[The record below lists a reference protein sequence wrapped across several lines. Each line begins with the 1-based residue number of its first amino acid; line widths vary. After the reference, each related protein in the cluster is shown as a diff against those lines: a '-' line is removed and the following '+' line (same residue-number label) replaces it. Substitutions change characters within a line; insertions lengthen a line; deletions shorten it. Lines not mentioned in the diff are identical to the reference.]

1 MFLYYFKLLSIVRAR
16 LSFIESKILNLRTHP
31 SVGRKVMHNTYSN
44 SRQVEVFE
52 IGTETKVRL
61 RLNGKEVINNK
72 LETEY
77 LVLDK

>member
-1 MFLYYFKLLSIVRAR
+1 
-16 LSFIESKILNLRTHP
+16 
-31 SVGRKVMHNTYSN
+31 MHNTYSK

-61 RLNGKEVINNK
+61 RLNGKEVINNN

-77 LVLDK
+77 LVLDE

>member
-1 MFLYYFKLLSIVRAR
+1 M
-16 LSFIESKILNLRTHP
+16 RTHP
-31 SVGRKVMHNTYSN
+31 SGGRKVTHSTYSK

-61 RLNGKEVINNK
+61 RLNGKDNKQINNK

-77 LVLDK
+77 LVLVEWPGLVNQNK

>member
-1 MFLYYFKLLSIVRAR
+1 MP
-16 LSFIESKILNLRTHP
+16 FIGCKILSLRTHP
-31 SVGRKVMHNTYSN
+31 SGGRKVTHNIYSKY
-44 SRQVEVFE
+44 RQVEAFE

-72 LETEY
+72 LEMEY

>member
-1 MFLYYFKLLSIVRAR
+1 MYF
-16 LSFIESKILNLRTHP
+16 RTHP
-31 SVGRKVMHNTYSN
+31 SGGRKVTHNTYSKY
-44 SRQVEVFE
+44 RQVEVFE

-72 LETEY
+72 LEMEY